1 MSKKPHWNA
10 GSCGSARASV
20 ELNLSDV
27 ALALGCTVRIVRYWL
42 AHLCKRGIVRRID
55 ARGCSWPGA
64 QLEYQTW
71 HRSGRAWQLSAE
83 TRKSPYP
90 LQREEKYPDFQ
101 STWRATPRCFA
112 KLAGHSVRAAA
123 VALRASPV
131 REQQIP
137 RAARGTRGTG
147 IAISQPAS
155 ASRPPTPR
163 ELRFFERQEAKVLGA
178 LGETVGFTRIGRL
191 LGASMGQER
200 P

>member
-1 MSKKPHWNA
+1 MKVAPQSRVRTAVLYRLVELACRKNHTGNA

-55 ARGCSWPGA
+55 ARGGRGRG
-64 QLEYQTW
+64 LELELTW

-90 LQREEKYPDFQ
+90 PSERRKDPDLQ

-112 KLAGHSVRAAA
+112 KLAGTPSGQR
-123 VALRASPV
+123 RS
-131 REQQIP
+131 RF
-137 RAARGTRGTG
+137 ARH
-147 IAISQPAS
+147 P
-155 ASRPPTPR
+155 
-163 ELRFFERQEAKVLGA
+163 
-178 LGETVGFTRIGRL
+178 
-191 LGASMGQER
+191 
-200 P
+200 